1 MKTFLCRVDQR
12 KLYLKLSFF
21 RWHSPLLLDFQS
33 ISITWEFARN
43 ANSWSLTPDLL
54 NQSPAIYVFTRPP
67 HDFDALG
74 KMRITSLGLV
84 GSARDSQSW
93 SPLLVPRIRYNHE
106 SIGTKEAAE
115 KNFLLIVLSL
125 FNFQKFLQDITG
137 AEKYFI
143 GLLYQPVEKTWHW
156 INNAKF
162 NGKYVDS
169 SHFSGILAASRD
181 QTQDSVGLPWN
192 STKADTQLH
201 VLFLSCIP
209 THLSPETHFQG
220 KFFYY
225 GKYQIFLH
233 RENCSFNKLFCS
245 NRDPSKSTYISCLI
259 YLIIIF

>member
-1 MKTFLCRVDQR
+1 MKTFFCRVDQR
-12 KLYLKLSFF
+12 KVYLKLPFF
-21 RWHSPLLLDFQS
+21 RWYSPLLLHFQS
-33 ISITWEFARN
+33 ISITWEFAGK

-156 INNAKF
+156 INNTKF
-162 NGKYVDS
+162 NGKYVDI
-169 SHFSGILAASRD
+169 SHFSGILAGSRD
-181 QTQDSVGLPWN
+181 
-192 STKADTQLH
+192 
-201 VLFLSCIP
+201 
-209 THLSPETHFQG
+209 
-220 KFFYY
+220 
-225 GKYQIFLH
+225 
-233 RENCSFNKLFCS
+233 
-245 NRDPSKSTYISCLI
+245 
-259 YLIIIF
+259 